1 MPYVIRGLTS
11 YIRRLF
17 PISMLAFALQI
28 SLASQLVGVRALAQT
43 PGAGEEQADLDT
55 IEAELSKSKIT
66 EKPEPT
72 SARETQKAPEKISDL
87 GKLSPFSEISVI
99 QKRFLPKTERFQF
112 NIGLATIANDPWFYG
127 VGLGGR
133 FGYAF
138 RENLAVELNYSFL
151 NNSPKEAV
159 KDLKQQHAVDT
170 DSIVTAKSYLGLDV
184 VWSPIYGKLSLFN
197 KRIVPFDMYFAGG
210 AGQMGVSNART
221 SSATAFHFGTGQIFA
236 MSKAVGLRW
245 DLSFNFFQAQPTTAG
260 ANAGQFNTVLL
271 TVGASFFFPEA
282 KYR

>member
-1 MPYVIRGLTS
+1 MPYVICGLTS

-17 PISMLAFALQI
+17 PIMSLALALQMVSFVSI
-28 SLASQLVGVRALAQT
+28 AQSGGVGEDQT
-43 PGAGEEQADLDT
+43 DLDT
-55 IEAELSKSKIT
+55 IEAELSKSKVT
-66 EKPEPT
+66 AKPEPT
-72 SARETQKAPEKISDL
+72 SAREAVRNPERISDL

-151 NNSPKEAV
+151 SNSPKEAV

-170 DSIVTAKSYLGLDV
+170 DSIVTAKSYLGLDI

-221 SSATAFHFGTGQIFA
+221 SSSTAFHFGTGQIFA

-260 ANAGQFNTVLL
+260 ANPGQFNTVLL